1 MRFNHNLKLNSIF
14 AFLLIGLMFWCFE
27 SMGKAQAQR
36 VIVVPKDSAAKVETP
51 TQDTIAPSNVPAKDT
66 TDKLAM
72 ALEDFHSV
80 LAPMWHEAYPQKDF
94 KAIREQAPLFK
105 QKLMAL
111 IVIPAPDNMDEPKRE
126 EFFTKRQELAFY
138 VDQYTKAAA
147 DSTDSVL
154 ASVFEQMHW
163 GYEELNKV
171 FMVEIKQLDSFHE
184 TLYYLW
190 HKALPAKDYDAVKK
204 TVPVLKAEM
213 DSLMLVKLPGSCYD
227 IKDDFEVKRAALK
240 DAVYQLA
247 DVCQKGT
254 EKQIDD
260 ALTLMHDKF
269 MELNMVLQ

>member
-1 MRFNHNLKLNSIF
+1 MRFNHNLNLNAIF
-14 AFLLIGLMFWCFE
+14 AFLLIGLMFWSFG
-27 SMGKAQAQR
+27 STGKAQAQR
-36 VIVVPKDSAAKVETP
+36 VIVVPKDSVAKVETP
-51 TQDTIAPSNVPAKDT
+51 AKDTAEPGTAPAKDT

-80 LAPMWHEAYPQKDF
+80 LAPLWHEAYPIKDF

-105 QKLMAL
+105 QKLMTL

-171 FMVEIKQLDSFHE
+171 FMVEI
-184 TLYYLW
+184 
-190 HKALPAKDYDAVKK
+190 
-204 TVPVLKAEM
+204 
-213 DSLMLVKLPGSCYD
+213 
-227 IKDDFEVKRAALK
+227 
-240 DAVYQLA
+240 
-247 DVCQKGT
+247 
-254 EKQIDD
+254 
-260 ALTLMHDKF
+260 
-269 MELNMVLQ
+269 